1 MLQLLQC
8 TRMVYALNHWHLITN
23 NFHFSIYLFFCLHSY
38 HIDRSIYSVH
48 PPPHIRI
55 GHIYTFVFPNAVWK
69 DYTSSLDEKVNLIIS
84 KTLRIT
90 LSSCHT
96 NRQTCVYVVDSS
108 LEYYSKFLIILNHW
122 RGKNITDV

>member
-8 TRMVYALNHWHLITN
+8 THMVFALNHWHLITS
-23 NFHFSIYLFFCLHSY
+23 NFHFSIYLLFLSSQLSHRPVYIICA
-38 HIDRSIYSVH
+38 

-55 GHIYTFVFPNAVWK
+55 GYIYTFVFPNAVRK

-84 KTLRIT
+84 KTLRIN

-96 NRQTCVYVVDSS
+96 NRQTCVCVVDSS
-108 LEYYSKFLIILNHW
+108 LEYCCKFLIILNHW
-122 RGKNITDV
+122 RGKNITDI